1 MSSDDGP
8 PAPPESSLQAT
19 PVSAARLVPLYAART
34 VSKFEPVVSTRTFM
48 LDPGVNRHQPV
59 LPAGAQDGCGS
70 PTCKV
75 APTLVTDDWNGRLA
89 IPAAFAKSSLAGAV
103 ETR

>member
-34 VSKFEPVVSTRTFM
+34 VSKLEPVVSTRTFM
-48 LDPGVNRHQPV
+48 FDAGVNRHQPV

-89 IPAAFAKSSLAGAV
+89 IPPGFGGPGV
-103 ETR
+103 RGGGE